1 MQLADGVCQILRIRV
16 NIYLRGAQMFVP
28 EQGLHDGHRGDS
40 HEFGRESVTQYVRVN
55 RSADGFYGCCLDDS
69 LELPGGYGDYDRRGI
84 RGPGVTGVGAV
95 GRQERLPFGQGV
107 AEAG

>member
-1 MQLADGVCQILRIRV
+1 
-16 NIYLRGAQMFVP
+16 MFVP
-28 EQGLHDGHRGDS
+28 EQGLNYGHRGNS

-55 RSADGFYGCCLDDS
+55 RSAECGNGCGS
-69 LELPGGYGDYDRRGI
+69 YYALELPGGYGDYDRRGI